1 MNTTTE
7 FYARNHP
14 IDKFIDIKSNTV
26 VNVDAIIVYDTNLD
40 ELIEVRDQE
49 LISAY
54 CYYELNSFSDR
65 IISELDY
72 LVASKNPNW
81 EFDSALYS
89 LYFQQSPNQHRL
101 GGAFLF
107 LATTEC
113 LKVAYLLR
121 TRLEI
126 L

>member
-7 FYARNHP
+7 FFARNHP
-14 IDKFIDIKSNTV
+14 INKFIDIKTNAV
-26 VNVDAIIVYDTNLD
+26 VKVDAIIVYDRDLD
-40 ELIEVRDQE
+40 ELIVVRDRE

-89 LYFQQSPNQHRL
+89 
-101 GGAFLF
+101 
-107 LATTEC
+107 
-113 LKVAYLLR
+113 
-121 TRLEI
+121 
-126 L
+126 

>member
-14 IDKFIDIKSNTV
+14 INKFIDIKTNAV
-26 VNVDAIIVYDTNLD
+26 VKVDAIIVYDRDLD
-40 ELIEVRDQE
+40 ELIAVRDRE

-65 IISELDY
+65 FISELDY
-72 LVASKNPNW
+72 LVESKNPNW

-89 LYFQQSPNQHRL
+89 
-101 GGAFLF
+101 
-107 LATTEC
+107 
-113 LKVAYLLR
+113 
-121 TRLEI
+121 
-126 L
+126 

>member
-7 FYARNHP
+7 FFARNHP
-14 IDKFIDIKSNTV
+14 INKFIDIKTNAV
-26 VNVDAIIVYDTNLD
+26 VKVDAIIVYDRDLD
-40 ELIEVRDQE
+40 ELIVVRDRE

-65 IISELDY
+65 FISELDY

-89 LYFQQSPNQHRL
+89 
-101 GGAFLF
+101 
-107 LATTEC
+107 
-113 LKVAYLLR
+113 
-121 TRLEI
+121 
-126 L
+126 

>member
-26 VNVDAIIVYDTNLD
+26 VSVDAIIVYDTDLD

-72 LVASKNPNW
+72 LVASKNPKW

-89 LYFQQSPNQHRL
+89 
-101 GGAFLF
+101 
-107 LATTEC
+107 
-113 LKVAYLLR
+113 
-121 TRLEI
+121 
-126 L
+126 

>member
-14 IDKFIDIKSNTV
+14 INKFIDIKTNAV
-26 VNVDAIIVYDTNLD
+26 VKVDAIIVYDRDLD
-40 ELIEVRDQE
+40 ELIVVRDRE

-65 IISELDY
+65 FISELDY
-72 LVASKNPNW
+72 LVESKNPNW

-89 LYFQQSPNQHRL
+89 
-101 GGAFLF
+101 
-107 LATTEC
+107 
-113 LKVAYLLR
+113 
-121 TRLEI
+121 
-126 L
+126 

>member
-26 VNVDAIIVYDTNLD
+26 VNVDAIIVYDTDLD

-54 CYYELNSFSDR
+54 CYYELNSFSDQ

-72 LVASKNPNW
+72 LVARKNVNW
-81 EFDSALYS
+81 EFDSAVYS
-89 LYFQQSPNQHRL
+89 
-101 GGAFLF
+101 
-107 LATTEC
+107 
-113 LKVAYLLR
+113 
-121 TRLEI
+121 
-126 L
+126 

>member
-14 IDKFIDIKSNTV
+14 IDKFIDIKSNRV
-26 VNVDAIIVYDTNLD
+26 VNVDAIIVYDTDLD
-40 ELIEVRDQE
+40 ELIVVRDRE

-65 IISELDY
+65 FISELDY
-72 LVASKNPNW
+72 LVESKNPNW

-89 LYFQQSPNQHRL
+89 
-101 GGAFLF
+101 
-107 LATTEC
+107 
-113 LKVAYLLR
+113 
-121 TRLEI
+121 
-126 L
+126 

>member
-14 IDKFIDIKSNTV
+14 INKFIDIKTNAV
-26 VNVDAIIVYDTNLD
+26 VKVDAIIVYDRDLD
-40 ELIEVRDQE
+40 ELIVVRDRE

-54 CYYELNSFSDR
+54 CYYELNSFSER

-89 LYFQQSPNQHRL
+89 
-101 GGAFLF
+101 
-107 LATTEC
+107 
-113 LKVAYLLR
+113 
-121 TRLEI
+121 
-126 L
+126 

>member
-7 FYARNHP
+7 FYAKNHP
-14 IDKFIDIKSNTV
+14 INKFIDIKTNAV
-26 VNVDAIIVYDTNLD
+26 VKVDAIIVYDRDLD
-40 ELIEVRDQE
+40 ELIVVRDRE

-89 LYFQQSPNQHRL
+89 
-101 GGAFLF
+101 
-107 LATTEC
+107 
-113 LKVAYLLR
+113 
-121 TRLEI
+121 
-126 L
+126 

>member
-14 IDKFIDIKSNTV
+14 INKFIDIKTNAV
-26 VNVDAIIVYDTNLD
+26 VKVDAIIVYDRDLD
-40 ELIEVRDQE
+40 ELIVVRDRE

-65 IISELDY
+65 IISDLDY

-89 LYFQQSPNQHRL
+89 
-101 GGAFLF
+101 
-107 LATTEC
+107 
-113 LKVAYLLR
+113 
-121 TRLEI
+121 
-126 L
+126 

>member
-14 IDKFIDIKSNTV
+14 INKIIDIKTNAV
-26 VNVDAIIVYDTNLD
+26 VKVDAIIVYDGDLD
-40 ELIEVRDQE
+40 ELIVVRDRE

-65 IISELDY
+65 FISELDY

-89 LYFQQSPNQHRL
+89 
-101 GGAFLF
+101 
-107 LATTEC
+107 
-113 LKVAYLLR
+113 
-121 TRLEI
+121 
-126 L
+126 

>member
-7 FYARNHP
+7 FFARNHP
-14 IDKFIDIKSNTV
+14 INKFIDIKTNAV
-26 VNVDAIIVYDTNLD
+26 VKVDAIIVYDRDLD
-40 ELIEVRDQE
+40 ELIVVRDRE

-65 IISELDY
+65 IISDLDY

-89 LYFQQSPNQHRL
+89 
-101 GGAFLF
+101 
-107 LATTEC
+107 
-113 LKVAYLLR
+113 
-121 TRLEI
+121 
-126 L
+126 

>member
-7 FYARNHP
+7 CYARNHP
-14 IDKFIDIKSNTV
+14 INKFIDIKTNAV
-26 VNVDAIIVYDTNLD
+26 VKVDAMLVYDSDLD
-40 ELIEVRDQE
+40 ELIVVRDRE

-89 LYFQQSPNQHRL
+89 
-101 GGAFLF
+101 
-107 LATTEC
+107 
-113 LKVAYLLR
+113 
-121 TRLEI
+121 
-126 L
+126 